1 MGTDGNA
8 DDAVVVVPLDVE
20 AVTVVA
26 IMVTVAMMNQY
37 ENMRVTAIDA
47 RCTQDTR

>member
-8 DDAVVVVPLDVE
+8 DDVVVVMPLDVE

-26 IMVTVAMMNQY
+26 IDVVAIVVMVAMMKQI
-37 ENMRVTAIDA
+37 TH
-47 RCTQDTR
+47 

>member
-26 IMVTVAMMNQY
+26 VDVVAMVVTVAMMKQ
-37 ENMRVTAIDA
+37 VTHKHRTKI
-47 RCTQDTR
+47 RT

>member
-26 IMVTVAMMNQY
+26 VDVVAMVVTVAMMKHI
-37 ENMRVTAIDA
+37 TH
-47 RCTQDTR
+47 

>member
-1 MGTDGNA
+1 MGTDRNA

-26 IMVTVAMMNQY
+26 VDVVAIVVTVAMMNQ
-37 ENMRVTAIDA
+37 
-47 RCTQDTR
+47 

>member
-1 MGTDGNA
+1 MGTDRNA

-26 IMVTVAMMNQY
+26 VDMVAIMVTAAMMNQ
-37 ENMRVTAIDA
+37 
-47 RCTQDTR
+47 